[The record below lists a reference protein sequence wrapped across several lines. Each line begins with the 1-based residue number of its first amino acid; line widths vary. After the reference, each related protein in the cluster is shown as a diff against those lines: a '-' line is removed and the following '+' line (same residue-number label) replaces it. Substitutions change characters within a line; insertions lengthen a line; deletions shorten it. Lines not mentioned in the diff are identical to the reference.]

1 MINKNSQ
8 IPYYLQVRENL
19 LKKIDDGV
27 FKPEEKIPSEEEL
40 CKYYNVSRPTIRQ
53 AIKELIND
61 GKLIIK
67 KGKGTYAIKQKF
79 ESLLIDKIVSFADE
93 LKQNKIPF
101 NDNIIEFKII
111 KPNNEIANILEISPD
126 SDVIYYNRIRS
137 IENEPLYNTR
147 GFIIRDLCPGFINE
161 KIENQSVFYL
171 LEHEYNLDFYR
182 IKRYLQPIST
192 GIEESKL
199 LEISV
204 GIPIHYLETIIYD
217 KNSKPIGYFK
227 DYFRG
232 DKSKF
237 TFEIRKGSSPGFS
250 K

>member
-8 IPYYLQVRENL
+8 IPFYLQIREDIL
-19 LKKIDDGV
+19 VKIDNGV

-67 KGKGTYAIKQKF
+67 KGKGTYSIKQKF
-79 ESLLIDKIVSFADE
+79 ESLLIDKIASFADE

-111 KPNNEIANILEISPD
+111 KPNDEIANILEISSE
-126 SDVIYYNRIRS
+126 SDVIYYNRVRS

-147 GFIIRDLCPGFINE
+147 GFIVRDLCPSFINE

-171 LEHEYNLDFYR
+171 LEHKYNLDFYR

-192 GIEESKL
+192 GIEQSKL
-199 LEISV
+199 LEINV
-204 GIPIHYLETIIYD
+204 GIPIHFLETIIYD

-237 TFEIRKGSSPGFS
+237 TFEIRKGSPPDFS